1 MFDGL
6 RLRQKISLIVGTAL
20 FGVLVLAGYATW
32 VARTYISVGLRDEL
46 VTAVRTAASTVQA
59 YQARAAAGE
68 MSVEDAQKA
77 AALALKGAR
86 FGPEGKDYFY
96 VWGFDGSSVMH
107 PFKPEWAGK
116 PMLGKVID
124 GDGQDTVAALIKGV
138 KSHAEGRGFV
148 DTKFPRPGEKEAIPK
163 LQYVIGIQGWDW
175 VVGAGLYTADT
186 DAKIRSV
193 TWIALSVGAAVLAA
207 VLGLSMAV
215 VASLR
220 RQMGGEPADAVQGLN
235 AVADGDLTVD
245 VSGDSPRSL
254 LASLGRM
261 IGSLRST
268 IGSVRQVT
276 ENINTAS
283 SEIAT
288 GNMDLSQRTEEM
300 ASSLQRTAAALEQI
314 TGHIRQTADAAATA
328 AQLASTTTEVAQ
340 RGGHVVNDVVS
351 TMGEINASSQRIAD
365 IIGTIDGI
373 AFQTN
378 ILALNAAVEAARAGE
393 QGRGFAVVAG
403 EVRALAQRS
412 AVAAKEIKTLIGD
425 SVEKVG
431 AGSHLVG
438 VAGTTMQEMLA
449 NVQRLNDIVSEIS
462 AAAREQSS
470 GVEDV
475 NTSMAQLDQ
484 VTQQNAALV
493 EQSAAAAESLKEQ
506 ARRLADVVA
515 AFRLGSARG

>member
-1 MFDGL
+1 MFDSL
-6 RLRQKISLIVGTAL
+6 RLRQKIFLIVGTAL
-20 FGVLVLAGYATW
+20 AGVFVLAFYATW
-32 VARTYISVGLRDEL
+32 VARTYIGEGLRNDL
-46 VTAVRTAASTVQA
+46 VTAVKTAATTVQA

-77 AALALKGAR
+77 AALAIKGAR
-86 FGPEGKDYFY
+86 FGAAGKDYFY
-96 VWGFDGSSVMH
+96 IWGFDGSSVMH
-107 PFKPEWAGK
+107 PFKPEWAGQ
-116 PMLGKVID
+116 PMLGKVKD

-138 KSHAEGRGFV
+138 QDNADGRGFV
-148 DTKFPRPGEKEAIPK
+148 NTKFPRPGDTLAIPK
-163 LQYVIGIQGWDW
+163 LQYVIGIKGWDW
-175 VVGAGLYTADT
+175 VVGAGLYTDDT
-186 DAKIRSV
+186 DAAIRRV
-193 TWIALSVGAAVLAA
+193 TWTALGVGAAVFVA
-207 VLGLSMAV
+207 VLMMSAGIAR
-215 VASLR
+215 SLQ
-220 RQMGGEPADAVQGLN
+220 RQMGGDPAEAVAGLE
-235 AVADGDLTVD
+235 AVADGDLTVN
-245 VSGDSPRSL
+245 VASTAPRSL
-254 LASLGRM
+254 LDSLARM
-261 IGSLRST
+261 IGALRNT

-314 TGHIRQTADAAATA
+314 TGHVRQTADAAATA
-328 AQLASTTTEVAQ
+328 AQLAGSTAEVAQ
-340 RGGHVVNDVVS
+340 RGGQVVERVVS

-393 QGRGFAVVAG
+393 QGRGFAVVAS

-412 AVAAKEIKTLIGD
+412 ATAAKEIKDLIGD
-425 SVEKVG
+425 SVGKVD
-431 AGSHLVG
+431 AGSQLVG
-438 VAGTTMQEMLA
+438 DAGTTMQEVLA
-449 NVQRLNDIVSEIS
+449 KVQRLSDIVGEIS
-462 AAAREQSS
+462 AAAREQST

-475 NTSMAQLDQ
+475 NNSMAQLDQ

-506 ARRLADVVA
+506 ARRLSDVVA
-515 AFRLGSARG
+515 AFRLRG

>member
-1 MFDGL
+1 MFDSLPL
-6 RLRQKISLIVGTAL
+6 RRKIYLIVGTAL
-20 FGVLVLAGYATW
+20 AGVLALSIYATW
-32 VARTYISVGLRDEL
+32 IARTYIAEDLRDDL

-59 YQARAAAGE
+59 YQARAAKGE

-86 FGPEGKDYFY
+86 FGSEGKDYFY
-96 VWGFDGSSVMH
+96 IWTLDGHGVMH
-107 PFKPEWAGK
+107 PFKPEWTGL
-116 PMLGKVID
+116 PMLGKIMD

-138 KSHAEGRGFV
+138 QSNPERRGFV
-148 DTKFPRPGEKEAIPK
+148 QTKFPRPGGTEAIPK
-163 LQYVIGIQGWDW
+163 LQYVIGIDGWDW
-175 VVGAGLYTADT
+175 VIGAGLYTDDT
-186 DAKIRSV
+186 DAAVRRA
-193 TWIALSVGAAVLAA
+193 TETAVGVGVLVFAAVLALSSA
-207 VLGLSMAV
+207 VGS
-215 VASLR
+215 SLR
-220 RQMGGEPADAVQGLN
+220 RQMGGDPAEAAAGLDAVAAGNLAVDIN
-235 AVADGDLTVD
+235 APVPHSLLDTLSRMV
-245 VSGDSPRSL
+245 RSL
-254 LASLGRM
+254 RG
-261 IGSLRST
+261 T
-268 IGSVRQVT
+268 IGEVRQVT

-314 TGHIRQTADAAATA
+314 TGHVRQTADAAATA
-328 AQLASTTTEVAQ
+328 AQLAGSAAEVAQ
-340 RGGHVVNDVVS
+340 RGGRVVEGVVT

-412 AVAAKEIKTLIGD
+412 AEAAKEIKVLIGD

-431 AGSHLVG
+431 AGSRLVG
-438 VAGTTMQEMLA
+438 DAGSTMQEILA
-449 NVQRLNDIVSEIS
+449 NVQRLTDIVGEIS
-462 AAAREQSS
+462 AAAREQSG

-506 ARRLADVVA
+506 ARRLSEVVGG
-515 AFRLGSARG
+515 FRLQG